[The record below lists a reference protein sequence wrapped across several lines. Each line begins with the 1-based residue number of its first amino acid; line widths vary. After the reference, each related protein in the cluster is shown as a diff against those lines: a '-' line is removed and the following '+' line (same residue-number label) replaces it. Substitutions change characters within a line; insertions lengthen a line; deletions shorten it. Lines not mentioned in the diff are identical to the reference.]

1 MTSVF
6 KYTNN
11 AIEKLIPSQEHPT
24 YARVVIVV
32 TRWNNFKFNRKKRQW
47 KELLNCKIRRL

>member
-11 AIEKLIPSQEHPT
+11 AIEKLIPPQEHPT

-32 TRWNNFKFNRKKRQW
+32 TRWNNFKFNRKKKTVERTS
-47 KELLNCKIRRL
+47 ELQN

>member
-32 TRWNNFKFNRKKRQW
+32 TRWNNFKFNRKKKTVERTS
-47 KELLNCKIRRL
+47 ELQN